1 MKTLFTLILIAS
13 TAFIGLAQ
21 VEKTIVVEHFTNTV
35 CSSCASK
42 NPALFE
48 LLDQYPQVL
57 HIAYHPSSP
66 YSSCVFNQHNMAE
79 NDART
84 NFYDIYGGT
93 PRVVLQGEVIGFQTP
108 ILNAGQI
115 DAVLGQAADYSVEVT
130 QSQEGKDQVDVRIV
144 IKKLGQPA
152 GQTQRLYAIIA
163 EKEVE
168 YAAPNGEDLHHEVFR
183 KVLADQEIDIVNV
196 GDSAVMEMSYDI
208 DPEWDEDELIVTAMV
223 QDADSK
229 AVLQAYE
236 SPKLNAGPNF
246 IGDEEIISAEGL
258 VYPNPATDIISL
270 SPEIKDELL
279 RLEIYSATG
288 NLVRSFENTENMNIS
303 DLPGGMYLTV
313 AVDRRDMK
321 YVGRLVKK

>member
-1 MKTLFTLILIAS
+1 MRTLFTLILIAS
-13 TAFIGLAQ
+13 TTFAGLSQ
-21 VEKTIVVEHFTNTV
+21 VDKTIVVEHFTNTV
-35 CSSCASK
+35 CSSCASQ
-42 NPALFE
+42 NPALFD
-48 LLDQYPQVL
+48 LLDDYPQVL

-66 YSSCVFNQHNMAE
+66 YASCIFNQHNMGE

-84 NFYDIYGGT
+84 NFYDIYGST

-115 DAVLGQAADYSVEVT
+115 DAMLGQTADFYLEVE
-130 QSQEGKDQVDVRIV
+130 QGQEGKDQVNVRIV

-152 GQTQRLYAIIA
+152 GQQQRLYAIIA

-229 AVLQAYE
+229 AILQAYE
-236 SPKLNAGPNF
+236 SDKLNAGPNF
-246 IGDEEIISAEGL
+246 ITEEEIISAGGML
-258 VYPNPATDIISL
+258 YPNPAMDIIRI
-270 SPEIKDELL
+270 SPSINADVQ
-279 RLEIYSATG
+279 RVEIYSATG
-288 NLVRSFENTENMNIS
+288 NLVRSFANTENMNIS
-303 DLPGGMYLTV
+303 DLPRGMYLTV
-313 AVDRRDMK
+313 VVDSRDRK